1 VEAVF
6 NAPMHAVEFQYT
18 LRRGFVRC
26 QAGDSIC
33 CFTGIFVRFQM
44 SHFTTDTKDLSYVGE
59 VYIVVNFFTDPNASG
74 FDPSVIL
81 IEVLVLRG
89 EKRPGS
95 GLLWLPGGQAGF
107 LLP

>member
-1 VEAVF
+1 
-6 NAPMHAVEFQYT
+6 MHAVEFQQT
-18 LRRGFVRC
+18 FRGGLVRC

-33 CFTGIFVRFQM
+33 HFTGIFVRFQM
-44 SHFTTDTKDLSYVGE
+44 SHFTTDTKDLPYVRE
-59 VYIVVNFFTDPNASG
+59 INIVVNFITDPDASG

-95 GLLWLPGGQAGF
+95 GLGWLPGGKIDF
-107 LLP
+107 P